1 MSILPCAVRTDP
13 QGRELIRHGTALFPA
28 ACYHDR
34 LDLAPVPWHWH
45 DEWEAAVLWRG
56 SALVAVEGEKRVLRR
71 GEGFFINAGVL
82 HAAWDHAG
90 SACQFHSVVFHPRLV
105 GGGVDSVFWQKYV
118 QPLLEGGAPR
128 GVFLDRSARWH
139 REALEAVERLN
150 PSLIITDLKMPRM
163 DGIEMLR
170 CLRDRGNHVYVIIL
184 TAYDSFTYAQSA
196 LRLGAVDFLLKP
208 FHDGDLEQAVTA
220 LRRRMEGAEREEPA
234 LPGLKKGD
242 KSKYVLEAMDY
253 IGKHY
258 QDPNISISDIAL
270 DLGISE
276 GHLSRTFKKETDYTL
291 LNYLTRYRI
300 HKAMEL
306 LRDCRV
312 KVYEVAEQVGYRD
325 ITYFSATFKKL
336 VGV

>member
-1 MSILPCAVRTDP
+1 MKVLVVEDEEMIRKGIVLAVDW
-13 QGRELIRHGTALFPA
+13 A
-28 ACYHDR
+28 AMDC
-34 LDLAPVPWHWH
+34 VVVG
-45 DEWEAAVLWRG
+45 EAA
-56 SALVAVEGEKRVLRR
+56 
-71 GEGFFINAGVL
+71 NGV
-82 HAAWDHAG
+82 
-90 SACQFHSVVFHPRLV
+90 
-105 GGGVDSVFWQKYV
+105 
-118 QPLLEGGAPR
+118 
-128 GVFLDRSARWH
+128 
-139 REALEAVERLN
+139 EALEAVERLN

-312 KVYEVAEQVGYRD
+312 KVYEVAAQVGYRD
-325 ITYFSATFKKL
+325 ITYFSATFKRVTGLTPSEYQDTSGNRREKL
-336 VGV
+336 